1 MEIENPKT
9 SNNGETL
16 KRSLVK
22 TISYRVVI
30 IILDFTLVYLFTKKL
45 TIATGFTIISNV
57 YTTLGYLL
65 FERLWNK
72 IKWGKINP

>member
-9 SNNGETL
+9 PNNGETL

-22 TISYRVVI
+22 TVSYRIVI

-45 TIATGFTIISNV
+45 TIATGFTLISNL
-57 YTTLGYLL
+57 YTTFGYFL